1 MLLIF
6 LSLLPLSVHLN
17 DDIYRRVYIM
27 WAKKRDAHL
36 YLTHAN
42 QVSER
47 PVRMPE
53 LVKAHQEGRVRARA
67 RAST

>member
-6 LSLLPLSVHLN
+6 LSLLVHLN
-17 DDIYRRVYIM
+17 DGYKGH
-27 WAKKRDAHL
+27 APP
-36 YLTHAN
+36 LTDPRQSNNHPTPK
-42 QVSER
+42 QVTER

-67 RAST
+67 RASP